1 MNMNDLRNLE
11 PANVFRY
18 FKEIS
23 DIPRGSGNTDGM
35 TEYLIE
41 FATSHNFDAVAD
53 EVGNVIIYKDAS
65 EGYENSPVTILQG
78 HVDMVCAKTPES
90 THNFLTDPLDLEV
103 EGDDLYAVG
112 TTLGGD
118 DGIAVAYMLAI
129 LDSDEIAH
137 PPLECVFT
145 VDEEIGLK
153 GASHLNTAEMLTGK
167 RLINIDSEKEGVLTA
182 GCAGGIRVDSVV
194 PTKRATIRG
203 VPVLVEISGLKSGH
217 SAEAIT
223 KGRINANKM
232 LGRFLYALDRKVAYS
247 LSDVSGGDKD
257 NAIPSLAKA
266 HIIIDEDD
274 LANVKKFTRDFTAD
288 VRKEYAGTDDEIK
301 ITLDTGH
308 SHKVTVMDQDSQERV
323 IAFLNLIP
331 NGVRHMSAISPGL
344 PQTST
349 NVGIMRTG
357 TEQFVATSL
366 VRSSLVSER
375 TAVVNRIRLLT
386 EFLGGQILLKDEYPA
401 WEYNEESALR
411 SVMQK
416 TYAEMFGEEARVEVT
431 HGGLE
436 CGIFYGKIDGLDV
449 VSFGPNI
456 KDIHTP
462 KEKLS
467 ISSAKRMWDYLL
479 KVLEALK

>member
-1 MNMNDLRNLE
+1 MNDLKSLE

-23 DIPRGSGNTDGM
+23 DIPRGSGNTDAI

-41 FATSHNFDAVAD
+41 FATSHDFDAVAD
-53 EVGNVIIYKDAS
+53 EVGNVIIYKDGS
-65 EGYENSPVTILQG
+65 YGYEESPVTILQG
-78 HVDMVCAKTPES
+78 HVDMVCAKTPTS
-90 THNFLTDPLDLEV
+90 THNFLTDPLDLEID
-103 EGDDLYAVG
+103 GDDLYAVG

-129 LDSDEIAH
+129 LDDDSIAH

-153 GASHLNTAEMLTGK
+153 GAAHLNTEEMLTGK
-167 RLINIDSEKEGVLTA
+167 RLINIDSELEGILTS
-182 GCAGGIRVDSVV
+182 GCAGGIRVDSIL

-223 KGRINANKM
+223 KGRINANKL
-232 LGRFLYALDRKVAYS
+232 LGRYLLALARKVAYS
-247 LSDVSGGDKD
+247 LSGVSGGAKG

-274 LANVKKFTRDFTAD
+274 LAGVKKFTRDFTAD
-288 VRKEYAGTDDEIK
+288 VKKEFAGTDDDLK
-301 ITLDTGH
+301 IILDTGN

-323 IAFLNLIP
+323 IAFLNLVP
-331 NGVRHMSAISPGL
+331 CGVRHMSAISPEL
-344 PQTST
+344 PQTSS
-349 NVGIMRTG
+349 NFGIMRTG
-357 TEQFVATSL
+357 NEQFVATSL
-366 VRSSLVSER
+366 VRSSLASEK
-375 TAVVNRIRLLT
+375 TSIVNEIRLLS
-386 EFLGGQILLKDEYPA
+386 EHLGGQVLLKDEYPA
-401 WEYNEESALR
+401 WEYREDSELR
-411 SVMQK
+411 NTMQQVYK
-416 TYAEMFGEEARVEVT
+416 DMFGREAEVQVT

-436 CGIFYGKIDGLDV
+436 CGVFYGKIEGLDA
-449 VSFGPNI
+449 VSFGPDI
-456 KDIHTP
+456 KDIHSP
-462 KEKLS
+462 SEKLS
-467 ISSAKRMWDYLL
+467 ISSAKRTWEYLL